1 MPGPGARGDGL
12 LPWQACA
19 CICCVPVRPTP
30 RLAAHLPAPCV
41 PARSLDWHSAVGS
54 GRYTMANVIT
64 NCYDSSAPTG
74 AHTDGGTPAWVWAV
88 VGSVLG
94 CLALAGI
101 AATLFFRRR
110 RRQHAA
116 EAAEAAAAGDESGRG
131 LSKAGSG
138 AELAS
143 LSMFGSQSYDKHLSG
158 QPSGELHNQIMRTRF
173 GPIDGVQ
180 LGELLGRGAFGRVY
194 KGALPTL
201 LPGAVAVCWRL
212 LAGGCLSAAAGRCRG
227 LHEQAAATAGC
238 NVPPAAAARRCLPDA
253 ACLTLPACLC
263 LPAGRWKGAIVAVK
277 VIDHRVQPGKT
288 YDLSREPLL
297 R

>member
-1 MPGPGARGDGL
+1 
-12 LPWQACA
+12 
-19 CICCVPVRPTP
+19 
-30 RLAAHLPAPCV
+30 
-41 PARSLDWHSAVGS
+41 
-54 GRYTMANVIT
+54 MANVIT

-116 EAAEAAAAGDESGRG
+116 QAAEAAAAGDESGRG

-212 LAGGCLSAAAGRCRG
+212 LAGGCLRRLLGAAGACMNRLPQQQGAMCR
-227 LHEQAAATAGC
+227 L
-238 NVPPAAAARRCLPDA
+238 PPLPDA
-253 ACLTLPACLC
+253 ACPTLPACLC